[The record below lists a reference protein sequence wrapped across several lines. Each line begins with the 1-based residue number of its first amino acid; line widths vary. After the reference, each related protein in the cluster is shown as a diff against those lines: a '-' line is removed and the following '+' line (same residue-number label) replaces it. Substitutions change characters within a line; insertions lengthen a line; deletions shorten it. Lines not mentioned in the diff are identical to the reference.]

1 MGWLAVRV
9 FLPTLDCLQGPL
21 FGSLLS
27 LLLSLYVFSHSFSLS
42 LQPFLFSLKPIPLWH
57 SSPSLSLYSMPSP
70 SLPSSHAIPCHPFPT
85 NNPYT
90 YIIYSFNPSH
100 PNNPTSNRRPPLP
113 ALARSHSSAIL
124 SLTPHPH
131 PYESPADSPAARE
144 SASDAPKR
152 TPKGSANPPESPAP
166 ASSNRP
172 ACPWLRRPRVAAARP
187 PRSPARAD
195 SKDGIAA
202 ADPASVP
209 ARRASTS
216 HPPKTR
222 TFRGFPIGHLAAS
235 ARRQRASAARLV

>member
-1 MGWLAVRV
+1 MSSLILSF
-9 FLPTLDCLQGPL
+9 FLCNPSFFHSNPL
-21 FGSLLS
+21 PSGTHRL
-27 LLLSLYVFSHSFSLS
+27 
-42 LQPFLFSLKPIPLWH
+42 
-57 SSPSLSLYSMPSP
+57 SLSLYSMPSP
-70 SLPSSHAIPCHPFPT
+70 SLPSSHTIPCHPFPT
-85 NNPYT
+85 NNSYT

-113 ALARSHSSAIL
+113 APARSHSSAIL

-131 PYESPADSPAARE
+131 PYESPADSPAVRE

-152 TPKGSANPPESPAP
+152 TPKGSASPPESPAP

-216 HPPKTR
+216 HTPKTR